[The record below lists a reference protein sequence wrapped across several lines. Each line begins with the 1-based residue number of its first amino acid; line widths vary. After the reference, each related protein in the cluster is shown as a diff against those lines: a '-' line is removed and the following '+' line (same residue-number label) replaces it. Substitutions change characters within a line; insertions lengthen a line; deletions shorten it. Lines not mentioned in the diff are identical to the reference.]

1 MSNHIRSRERPPTKV
16 APDSEWRR
24 WLVLAV
30 TVAAQFM
37 VILDVSVVNVALP
50 SIKHD
55 LHFSQEGLQW
65 VITAYSILFGGMLL
79 LGGRLADLLGRRRLF
94 MAGVAVF
101 ALGSLLS
108 GLAWSEGALI
118 VSRALQGLGGALL
131 APAALSIVVTT
142 FREGRERNVALGVW
156 GAISGVGGAVG
167 VLLGGVLTSYLSWS
181 WIFFVNLP
189 FGVAILAVS
198 PWLLH
203 ESRAPVAH
211 RHFDVLGATS
221 VTAGLMVLVYAIT
234 RASQHGWSN
243 GVTVGLFAAA
253 AALIVAFVAIEAR
266 SAAPLLPL
274 RIFRL
279 RTLAAA
285 NATMLTVGAAAFG
298 QFFLLTLYLQ
308 EVLRYSALKTGFAF
322 TAITI
327 SLIAVTNIAQKL
339 TTRMGARPVLSA
351 GLVLTA
357 AGGALYAQMPADGQY
372 FWNVFPGL
380 LLSGVGLALT
390 FVPVMIAGLTGVEPA
405 DAGVASGLINTSR
418 QIGGSIGLA
427 ALTTVAATAS
437 SHYADS
443 HAAPAFSGPAL
454 THGFQV
460 AFYTLIGVALV
471 GAAIAAAFLESK
483 AKVAPTA
490 KPVEAELAL
499 EEAA

>member
-1 MSNHIRSRERPPTKV
+1 MSNHIRSRERPQV
-16 APDSEWRR
+16 DVVSDSQRRR

-65 VITAYSILFGGMLL
+65 VITAYSILFGGTLL

-101 ALGSLLS
+101 TIGSLLS

-118 VSRALQGLGGALL
+118 VTRALQGLGGALL

-142 FREGRERNVALGVW
+142 FREGRDRNVALAVW
-156 GAISGVGGAVG
+156 GAVSGVGGAVG

-189 FGVAILAVS
+189 VGVAILAVS
-198 PWLLH
+198 PWLMR
-203 ESRAPVAH
+203 ESRAALAH

-221 VTAGLMVLVYAIT
+221 ITAGLMVLVYAIT

-243 GVTVGLFAAA
+243 GVTVGLLATA
-253 AALIVAFVAIEAR
+253 AALIAAFVAIEVR
-266 SAAPLLPL
+266 SPAPLLPL

-279 RTLAAA
+279 RTLSAA

-298 QFFLLTLYLQ
+298 QFFLMTLYLQ
-308 EVLRYSALKTGFAF
+308 EVLRYSALKTGLAF
-322 TAITI
+322 IAITVT
-327 SLIAVTNIAQKL
+327 LIAVTNLAQKL
-339 TTRMGARPVLSA
+339 TTRLGARPVLSA
-351 GLVLTA
+351 GLLLTA
-357 AGGALYAQMPADGQY
+357 AGGALYARMPADGHY

-390 FVPVMIAGLTGVEPA
+390 FVPVMIASLTGVQPA

-427 ALTTVAATAS
+427 AVTTIAATAS
-437 SHYADS
+437 SHYASS
-443 HAAPAFSGPAL
+443 HAVPAFSAPAL

-460 AFYTLIGVALV
+460 AFYTLIGLALV
-471 GAAIAAAFLESK
+471 GAAIAAAFIESK
-483 AKVAPTA
+483 PKAAPTA